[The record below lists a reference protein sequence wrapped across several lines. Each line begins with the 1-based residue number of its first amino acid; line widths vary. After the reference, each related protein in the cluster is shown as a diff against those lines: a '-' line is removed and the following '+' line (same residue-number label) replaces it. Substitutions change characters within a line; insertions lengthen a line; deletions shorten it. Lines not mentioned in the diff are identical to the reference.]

1 MKKLFLILSVALGV
15 GLVSCNSEKAADSS
29 SSESKSSEKVV
40 VKAEESSHKAAAPGD
55 VKPIYL
61 TTEEFKEKV
70 WDYEANPE
78 EWTYKGDLPCIVDF
92 YADWCKPCKMVA
104 PIMDD
109 LADHY
114 DGKVIIYKVNT
125 DENRELS
132 TVFQVRSIPS
142 ILFAPM
148 NGKPAMQ
155 PGAMSKE
162 QYMDIINDF
171 VLKENKTN
179 NEQKES

>member
-1 MKKLFLILSVALGV
+1 MKKVFLIFSVAIAV
-15 GLVSCNSEKAADSS
+15 SLVSCNQNTAENAETETTTEK
-29 SSESKSSEKVV
+29 
-40 VKAEESSHKAAAPGD
+40 KAEASHKVSTPGD
-55 VKPIYL
+55 IKPIYL
-61 TTEEFKEKV
+61 TTAEFKEKV

-78 EWTYKGDLPCIVDF
+78 EWTYKGELPCVVDF

-109 LADHY
+109 LADYY

-125 DENRELS
+125 DDQRELS
-132 TVFQVRSIPS
+132 AVFQVRSIPS

-148 NGKPAMQ
+148 EGKPAMQ

-162 QYMDIINDF
+162 QYIEIINDF

-179 NEQKES
+179 NKQES